1 MRDKK
6 KNQREIIH
14 ALTMVLQIGLAML
27 TCMGMSM
34 AIGYYID
41 RLFGTRY
48 WLIIMLFIGILAA
61 IRSLFILTERY
72 FKKPE
77 SSYVKEK
84 DGETHGDS
92 QD

>member
-14 ALTMVLQIGLAML
+14 ALTMVLQIGLSMM
-27 TCMGMSM
+27 TCVGLSM

-48 WLIIMLFIGILAA
+48 
-61 IRSLFILTERY
+61 
-72 FKKPE
+72 
-77 SSYVKEK
+77 
-84 DGETHGDS
+84 
-92 QD
+92 

>member
-14 ALTMVLQIGLAML
+14 ALTMVLQIGLSMM
-27 TCMGMSM
+27 TCVGLSM

-48 WLIIMLFIGILAA
+48 GIIIMLFVGILAA
-61 IRSLFILTERY
+61 IRSLFILTGRY
-72 FKKPE
+72 YNKKP
-77 SSYVKEK
+77 K

-92 QD
+92 QN